1 MMIGNR
7 DVELAVKLGGQA
19 DVGTV
24 LRMRRSPKR
33 VAPWQFRPGDIA
45 GGVFTPPSL
54 RHERSE
60 AG

>member
-1 MMIGNR
+1 MIFGNR

-24 LRMRRSPKR
+24 LPDAF
-33 VAPWQFRPGDIA
+33 VAQNAQRLEQFCAETLR
-45 GGVFTPPSL
+45 GVFTPPSL

>member
-24 LRMRRSPKR
+24 LPYAF
-33 VAPWQFRPGDIA
+33 VAPTGAPG
-45 GGVFTPPSL
+45 L
-54 RHERSE
+54 N
-60 AG
+60 